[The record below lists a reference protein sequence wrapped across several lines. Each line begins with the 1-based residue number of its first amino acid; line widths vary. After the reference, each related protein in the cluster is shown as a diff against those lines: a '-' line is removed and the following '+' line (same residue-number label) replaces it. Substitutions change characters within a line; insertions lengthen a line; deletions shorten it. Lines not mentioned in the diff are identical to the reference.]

1 MSTASPSVSRS
12 SGGRGASLAHA
23 ETRPRTMVGLHRA
36 DVQLQHE
43 LDRIDR
49 QAFTAVSNIANH
61 QQAMKMSWRRLE
73 AQRNSPKMSQRP
85 RSRSCSDHQL
95 NEPRRS
101 LLSSN
106 KTRLYVS
113 ATPQVYFGGGSSLP
127 RDQSHPAGEE
137 GKTRGMS
144 PTPFSLQLNSPPSVF
159 IKMTLMSVA
168 VAATAAS
175 SLPQLCQP
183 LPSSPVPTCTGGCQG
198 RSVAPPPHFPCPQT

>member
-12 SGGRGASLAHA
+12 SGSRGAAIAHA

-43 LDRIDR
+43 LEKIDR

-95 NEPRRS
+95 AGPRRS

-106 KTRLYVS
+106 KTRLYV
-113 ATPQVYFGGGSSLP
+113 ATTPQIYFGSGSRLLGD
-127 RDQSHPAGEE
+127 RGHTAGED
-137 GKTRGMS
+137 GKTRGTDQ
-144 PTPFSLQLNSPPSVF
+144 PHPFSLQLIV
-159 IKMTLMSVA
+159 LHVLA
-168 VAATAAS
+168 
-175 SLPQLCQP
+175 C
-183 LPSSPVPTCTGGCQG
+183 
-198 RSVAPPPHFPCPQT
+198 R